1 MNCRDISHLFA
12 KNSVANH
19 WLFHTKQ
26 PKWVNEQTTI
36 NERIEL
42 KGSEFSLYCKESEK
56 LIKKLIEDA
65 NESLREAS

>member
-1 MNCRDISHLFA
+1 M
-12 KNSVANH
+12 
-19 WLFHTKQ
+19 
-26 PKWVNEQTTI
+26 

-42 KGSEFSLYCKESEK
+42 KGSEFSLDCKESEK